1 MNLLYLHCLSAQPP
15 VFSGSPG
22 VVPDMRESSPIDC
35 FRLFFDDSVL
45 ELIFTETTR
54 YANQYLERETEHLQT
69 HPQARAHQWRRAP
82 LTMKEVEAFLALLIG
97 MGNCGFPTLR

>member
-1 MNLLYLHCLSAQPP
+1 MFSA
-15 VFSGSPG
+15 SSG
-22 VVPDMRESSPIDC
+22 VVPDMNESSPLDC
-35 FRLFFDDSVL
+35 FRLFFNDRVL

-54 YANQYLERETEHLQT
+54 YVNQYLERVTEQLQA
-69 HPQARAHQWRRAP
+69 HPQARAYEWRKSP

>member
-1 MNLLYLHCLSAQPP
+1 MYMHDPSVQPP
-15 VFSGSPG
+15 VFRGSPG
-22 VVPDMRESSPIDC
+22 VVPDMRDSSQLDC
-35 FRLFFDDSVL
+35 FRLFFDDHVL

-54 YANQYLERETEHLQT
+54 YANQYLERKREHLQA
-69 HPQARAHQWRRAP
+69 HPQARAHEWRRAP